1 MSLESTANILSVDA
15 GASNVRSVVFNSNGD
30 TIGEYGVNEGGNI
43 AVDPE
48 ASTKVIMST
57 ISSLLDKCK
66 LGYDD
71 ISHFS
76 LGIAGISN
84 DAAREMLFKR
94 LDERNISSKT
104 HLSSDVNPI
113 FEMNCAD
120 NSAILV
126 SVGTGCICL
135 GRNLED
141 KIEKVGGLGLDN
153 DSGSGYW
160 MGKELI
166 LNLTFNKSEDYD
178 EKCYNELLQMS
189 LEFYDATELNQAIDE
204 IMSSSDRYRRIA
216 SICKPLF
223 ELAKSGNELALS
235 IVQQGSQHIADKIIL
250 LCDKISYTNDDM
262 MIISNGSIMKDSFFR
277 KALSDALSFD
287 FKNVGWLFPTIGSA
301 YYPGLISCKI
311 LGLNININDILNKK
325 TED

>member
-1 MSLESTANILSVDA
+1 MTTKLIRNIVSVDA
-15 GASNVRSVVFNSNGD
+15 GGSNIRSVVFDSNGK
-30 TIGEYGVNEGGNI
+30 TISEHSINEGGNI

-48 ASTKVIMST
+48 GSTKIIMS
-57 ISSLLDKCK
+57 IVSDLLNKAK
-66 LGYDD
+66 LGYED

-76 LGIAGISN
+76 LGVAGISN

-94 LDERNISSKT
+94 LDEKNISAKT
-104 HLSSDVNPI
+104 HLSSDVNPV

-135 GRNLED
+135 GRSFDD
-141 KIEKVGGLGLDN
+141 KIEKVGGLGLDE

-166 LNLTFNKSEDYD
+166 LNLTFNKSEY
-178 EKCYNELLQMS
+178 YNEKDYNQLLKMS
-189 LEFYDATELNQAIDE
+189 LEFYDATELNEAIDT
-204 IMSSSDRYRRIA
+204 IMSSSDRYRKIA

-223 ELAKSGNELALS
+223 QLAKNGNEMALS

-250 LCDKISYTNDDM
+250 LCDKISYTNNEM
-262 MIISNGSIMKDSFFR
+262 IIISNGGIMNSSFFR

-287 FKNVGWLFPTIGSA
+287 FKKVNWLFPTINTA
-301 YYPGLISCKI
+301 YYPGLISSKI
-311 LGLNININDILNKK
+311 LGLNVNINNILSEKSKN
-325 TED
+325 